1 MNSLLL
7 RCSTSKP
14 TKKAMDDASS
24 WTGSSWRLT
33 GALTRLSERNMFRT
47 DTPPV
52 VVLIPSMEGNFFL
65 PGLSRRHSEYGDY
78 TNPISQAY
86 GKFVAEVLHPYIVD
100 RFRIKDDVEHVATI
114 GSSLGGQASLQLLLR
129 YPTIFGAAAC
139 LSPCFQPGTIAAV
152 IANIAAMDGGRGR
165 LEKVRTMDH
174 PNRNS
179 LRSKVIYMDIGGD
192 VDVTR
197 VPIFDA
203 HDHFTMNDKFWN
215 PGYWWLDTNLQ
226 PMVDA
231 MRLVLDGGG
240 VQHTY
245 KTFPGGRHN
254 ERAWAQRIHHP

>member
-1 MNSLLL
+1 
-7 RCSTSKP
+7 
-14 TKKAMDDASS
+14 MDDSSS

-33 GALTRLSERNMFRT
+33 GALTRLSERRMFRI

-65 PGLSRRHSEYGDY
+65 PGLPRRHSEYGDY
-78 TNPISQAY
+78 NNPISQAY

-100 RFRIKDDVEHVATI
+100 RFRIQDDVEHVATI

-152 IANIAAMDGGRGR
+152 IANLASMDGGRGR
-165 LEKVRTMDH
+165 TNH
-174 PNRNS
+174 PNHNN

>member
-1 MNSLLL
+1 
-7 RCSTSKP
+7 
-14 TKKAMDDASS
+14 MDDSSS

-33 GALTRLSERNMFRT
+33 GALTRLSERSMFRT

-152 IANIAAMDGGRGR
+152 IANLAAMDGGRGR

-192 VDVTR
+192 VDVAR